1 MSLAD
6 NDLCFNISEPDK
18 NGTYE
23 DYKGYTNAIAFTNP
37 ITDGAE
43 VDLLSGIVKINT
55 SPITYDTVTPLSIS
69 TFNGVNNIYADVGD
83 TEVTYRKSVD
93 KAIAELQALIL
104 S

>member
-55 SPITYDTVTPLSIS
+55 SPITYDSITPIAIR
-69 TFNGVNNIYADVGD
+69 TFKGVNNVYSDIGD
-83 TEVTYRKSVD
+83 MSVTYRETLKHYLD
-93 KAIAELQALIL
+93 KQNQ
-104 S
+104 